1 MDHSTDVLNKGI
13 KTEANEIIVI
23 NYQQADFLFCDSE
36 KRIKLHKNIKTGIIC
51 EKIDV
56 NGG

>member
-23 NYQQADFLFCDSE
+23 NYKEAVFLFCASE
-36 KRIKLHKNIKTGIIC
+36 KRVRLHKNIKTGIIC
-51 EKIDV
+51 EKIDG
-56 NGG
+56 NEG

>member
-23 NYQQADFLFCDSE
+23 NYKEAVFFVLCFRKKD
-36 KRIKLHKNIKTGIIC
+36 KTA
-51 EKIDV
+51 
-56 NGG
+56 